1 MLVLKKI
8 VPICTNSL
16 TVTRPFLLCITDV
29 YVCVKKSHTQKT
41 HLVCLFPNVATPTF
55 AICPKFDCFP
65 LTHTHSLPYA
75 TRPFSPHTHVTETR
89 CFFLG
94 ARRVGRRQGGAQRS
108 EARAQPGKEAKKTHF
123 FCLSL
128 NVALPLLPYVQNLIQ
143 NLRGIWR
150 RSGSTRRSSTRRR
163 RCSPSSPPSA
173 SSAARSARSR
183 ARSAGSSRRRSCST
197 AAKWRSTSRYLI
209 SPRRHPFLPYV
220 AHPFSPYLR
229 ILILFFR
236 SLLDFEAEQEARA
249 CDELQRRRSE
259 ASARFHTPLHRPYRG
274 ATAALPPLAAH
285 RPLPPPLPSALTFP

>member
-108 EARAQPGKEAKKTHF
+108 EARAQPGKEAKKAHF

-229 ILILFFR
+229 I
-236 SLLDFEAEQEARA
+236 
-249 CDELQRRRSE
+249 
-259 ASARFHTPLHRPYRG
+259 
-274 ATAALPPLAAH
+274 
-285 RPLPPPLPSALTFP
+285 